1 MDLLTTGI
9 NQGIKEVGHNV
20 KMNLHT
26 KILTSLPSILSL
38 LSILDMWTI
47 EFMWNTFPRMDAYH
61 IQLISIF
68 IAAVFAWIYLIR
80 RLWSFKRIPK
90 NTKTTWT
97 LMMIFVFSQITTLYY
112 IWSKDE
118 KLSSEN
124 SQLEETKETETT

>member
-1 MDLLTTGI
+1 
-9 NQGIKEVGHNV
+9 
-20 KMNLHT
+20 MNLHT

-47 EFMWNTFPRMDAYH
+47 EFMWNTFPSMDAYH

-124 SQLEETKETETT
+124 SQETETT